1 MTKEEILRKRNLE
14 LVKENDE
21 LKFKLA
27 EQEIFLKHAKKM
39 VDDVNSVQADLLN
52 ALNQAYEFRDKYQAL
67 LKEMQGFK
75 KSVKGRNA
83 IERWAFDLKKK

>member
-14 LVKENDE
+14 LVQENNE
-21 LKFKLA
+21 LKNKLA
-27 EQEIFLKHAKKM
+27 TQEINLKHAQKM
-39 VDDVNSVQADLLN
+39 VDDVEVIRADLLD

-67 LKEMQGFK
+67 LKELQGFK

-83 IERWAFDLKKK
+83 IERWAFDLKRK

>member
-14 LVKENDE
+14 LVNENNE
-21 LKFKLA
+21 LKRKLA
-27 EQEIFLKHAKKM
+27 EQELSLKHAQKM
-39 VDDVNSVQADLLN
+39 VDDVNAVQDDLLN

-75 KSVKGRNA
+75 KTVKGRNA
-83 IERWAFDLKKK
+83 IERWAFDLKRK

>member
-14 LVKENDE
+14 LTKEIAD
-21 LKFKLA
+21 LKYKLA
-27 EQEIFLKHAKKM
+27 EQEINLKHAQKM
-39 VDDVNSVQADLLN
+39 VDDVEAIRADLLD
-52 ALNQAYEFRDKYQAL
+52 ALNQAYEFRDKYQKL

-83 IERWAFDLKKK
+83 IERWAFDLKRK